1 MNNHP
6 VRPGL
11 APRSRAQGG
20 YDLCLSLAVLLK
32 LQSQPLLS
40 LEVSCISL
48 IESHGA
54 DWLMDGLIDWLIAWL
69 VDWLIGWL
77 VDWLI
82 YWLVSWLLWL
92 VVCLFVC
99 LCVCL
104 LYNTLSFSL
113 QRKAKRYITYIIY
126 HMKTVK
132 AKVKYCQLQG
142 SGELSCRTLENF
154 ASTVQIWQLESM
166 TRSPITCT

>member
-1 MNNHP
+1 MLWLCFAFNKDSFCHAHALNGEKK
-6 VRPGL
+6 V
-11 APRSRAQGG
+11 SRIIRAKCKFRISRWQTTT
-20 YDLCLSLAVLLK
+20 LK
-32 LQSQPLLS
+32 L
-40 LEVSCISL
+40 V
-48 IESHGA
+48 G
-54 DWLMDGLIDWLIAWL
+54 WFL
-69 VDWLIGWL
+69 VGRL
-77 VDWLI
+77 
-82 YWLVSWLLWL
+82 
-92 VVCLFVC
+92 VCLFVC

-142 SGELSCRTLENF
+142 SGELSCRTLEHF